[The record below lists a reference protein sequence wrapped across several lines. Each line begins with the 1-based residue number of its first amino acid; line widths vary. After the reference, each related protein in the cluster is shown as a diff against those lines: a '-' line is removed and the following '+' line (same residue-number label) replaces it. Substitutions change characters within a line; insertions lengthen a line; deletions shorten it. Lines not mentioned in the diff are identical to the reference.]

1 MTVEEVGDDYTKD
14 GTVDLRGKPVRR
26 SIRGRWKACSFV
38 VLYEVFERMAYYG
51 ISSNLVIYMTTK
63 LHQGTVKSS
72 NSVTNWVGTI
82 WLTPILGAYVADA
95 HLGRYITFV
104 ISCAIYFS
112 GMLVLTLSV
121 SIPGIKPPECSTSN
135 PQEYCKRA
143 SVLQLAVFFGALYTL
158 AIGTGGTKPNI
169 STIGADQ
176 FDVFDPKEKTQKL
189 SFFNWWMFSIF
200 FGTLFANTVLVYV
213 QDNVGWALGYGLP
226 TIGLAISIS
235 IFLLGT
241 PFYRHK
247 LPTGSPFTKMA
258 RVIVAS
264 FRKAKAPMTRDLTR
278 FHELPSPEYEKK
290 GAFPIHPTPSL
301 RFLDRASLK
310 TGTTHKWNLCTIT
323 EVEETKQMLRML
335 PVLFITLVPSMM
347 VAQINTLFVKQGT
360 TLDRKITGNFSIPP
374 ASLGGFTTLSMLISI
389 VLYDQVFVKLTRK
402 FTGNPRGITLLQRM
416 GIGLIFHI
424 VIMIVSSGTERYRL
438 KIAADHG
445 LAHQTGIK
453 LPLTIFALLPQFVL
467 MGMADAF
474 LEVAK
479 LEFFYDQ
486 ASESMKSLGTSY
498 SSTSL
503 AVGNFL
509 SSFVLSTVSE
519 ITKKRGRGWI
529 LNNLN
534 ESRLDHYYLFFAV
547 LNMVNFVLFLVVV
560 RFYVYRAEVTDSVDV
575 KEEEMKVMDVKE
587 NE

>member
-14 GTVDLRGKPVRR
+14 GTVDLKGNPVRR

-38 VLYEVFERMAYYG
+38 VVYEVFERMAYYG

-72 NSVTNWVGTI
+72 NNVTNWVGTS

-112 GMLVLTLSV
+112 GMGLLTLSV
-121 SIPGIKPPECSTSN
+121 SLPALRPPKCTMANVED
-135 PQEYCKRA
+135 CKKA

-176 FDVFDPKEKTQKL
+176 FDEFDPKEKYHKH

-200 FGTLFANTVLVYV
+200 FGALFASTVLVYV
-213 QDNVGWALGYGLP
+213 QDNVGWTLGYGLP
-226 TIGLAISIS
+226 TIGLAISIV
-235 IFLLGT
+235 IFLVGT

-247 LPTGSPFTKMA
+247 LPTGSPFTKMT

-264 FRKAKAPMTRDLTR
+264 FRKAHADMSRDPTR
-278 FHELPSPEYEKK
+278 FHELSSLEYESKC
-290 GAFPIHPTPSL
+290 AFPIRPTQSL

-310 TGTTHKWNLCTIT
+310 TGPTNKWSLCTIT

-335 PVLFITLVPSMM
+335 PVLFVTFVPAIMF
-347 VAQINTLFVKQGT
+347 AQVNTLFIKQGT
-360 TLDRKITGNFSIPP
+360 TLNRHLTYNFSIPP
-374 ASLGGFTTLSMLISI
+374 ASLTGFTTFSMIVSI
-389 VLYDQVFVKLTRK
+389 VIYDRIFVNLSRKLTR
-402 FTGNPRGITLLQRM
+402 NPRGITMLQRM
-416 GIGLIFHI
+416 GIGLILHI
-424 VIMIVSSGTERYRL
+424 LVMISASITERFRL
-438 KIAADHG
+438 NLATKHG
-445 LAHQTGIK
+445 LIHQTDVP
-453 LPLTIFALLPQFVL
+453 LPLTIFVLLPQFVL
-467 MGMADAF
+467 MGLADTF
-474 LEVAK
+474 LEVGK

-486 ASESMKSLGTSY
+486 APESMKSLGTSY
-498 SSTSL
+498 FSTSL
-503 AVGNFL
+503 AVGNFM
-509 SSFVLSTVSE
+509 SSFLLSTVSG

-534 ESRLDHYYLFFAV
+534 ESRLDYYYMFFAG
-547 LNMVNFVLFLVVV
+547 LNLINFVFFLVVV
-560 RFYVYRAEVTDSVDV
+560 KFYVYRAVVTDSTNDV
-575 KEEEMKVMDVKE
+575 KQEEPKVIDNN